1 MSDKLDYMLMASMRK
16 ESGINILEASTFVL
30 GLRKMA
36 QDAAPIDITGTIEGQ
51 FTVPLDQAISL
62 MAQMVSNEFKTQAY
76 YVYYGNM
83 LRGTDRAG
91 IAEEFEDHAKDEL
104 EHANYLLRRI
114 GVLSP
119 GGISI
124 PPYPPPRPL
133 YNSQQIIREM
143 IVVEQIGL
151 SLWKQLH
158 SILGDNPMKYTVEQ
172 FLQTEEAHQDELWQF
187 LDPMAPEQQMDEA
200 AAMPEAPKTAA
211 EIFAAAA
218 VRKQAAQSVLSEH
231 SDHPGSMM
239 VSNLK
244 RLADQSKQLS
254 AAVSVQDN
262 AEPWVE
268 SKIDR
273 ASEGI
278 DAVHDYMKY
287 KSEKKASHALSADE
301 MATAGWDRSR
311 AGKKEHSVKEAQAAQ
326 SMGKPT
332 VPEHDELV
340 RAGMDKRDKEK
351 NSYMIIPVSV
361 RTPTEYGKAKAEI
374 ALRDMPPEEREAI
387 FKRSPL
393 FSGVGGGA
401 AGAATGIALG
411 TLSGMLGNDLPSNGE
426 LTRSSL
432 AGGLALGGLGAL
444 GGYAYGRHRKAQALR
459 GEVPSF
465 GHLDVLD
472 HLDAQSANRLREQA
486 GLPKQA
492 AKLPEPT
499 VKESPVAKKAM
510 MDPEKLKAHLAA
522 IKKPVQQAAAE
533 VSDPHALQKARA
545 AARQLVG
552 SGAGGMIHTAS
563 DNSEG
568 DMDRDKVIKDKAR
581 ELMAKATSGYR
592 SLADMIHHKDQARTE
607 VTPTDPA
614 ALQKQQAPFVV
625 KTNPAVVRPQ
635 DPESHTPVP
644 MRGPLPMPKQASLG
658 DLVLKSASFA
668 PRKTHE
674 YDTLGGRKEIGHRDT
689 LGGWVPDSAPSES
702 GMIGKLLRMRNASG
716 AAKIADMIVPT
727 PGADNPEAYVMR
739 EQQLIA
745 QQAQGEA
752 AHQKAISAQASQAA
766 QQAQSEAQAA
776 QQQLQEMQQQ
786 LQEAQQQA
794 EQASQ
799 QQTQSAQQAAEAE
812 ARAADHSIQKMQ
824 LGMRVNQLRQSL
836 ANLVM
841 QDPVSE
847 NSGTVSDL
855 AATGQPAT
863 PQQQQEAEA
872 QQQQAQAAPP
882 SAGTQQQEAEAQNAQ
897 QDAQVQEQQA
907 QQAQAQDQAKQSG
920 LKFAFLGGVAERAA
934 RSATRGALEEAKGH
948 APELGRLVVEGAGA
962 AARDKLKQYAPHLAG
977 AALLTAGGAGLAA
990 KASKERRKEDI
1001 ANAVAEGIRRSKT
1014 AAPADL
1020 NMARAIHAMEEGP
1033 LREQLMSVIKQKM
1046 PGTAARAAVHNAA
1059 NAVVDEVK
1067 QEAPK
1072 VIAEGGKSLYEKA
1085 RPHLPGFVAGLGTA
1099 YVGSKLLGGGQPE
1112 QPQQASPLTYA
1123 QYYSGQG

>member
-51 FTVPLDQAISL
+51 FTVPLDQAVGL

-91 IAEEFEDHAKDEL
+91 IAEEFEDHAKEEL
-104 EHANYLLRRI
+104 VHANYLLRRI

-187 LDPMAPEQQMDEA
+187 LDPMAPEQQMDEV

-211 EIFAAAA
+211 EIFTAAALRKQAGIIAADSIDKAKWQEDPLNRHIVTSSIKDTLHHFHQKGLLTPEGEAEHKLHMSPVGHPDAVLHLSHFKPEAHGAVRDVHDKHVESKFDGLGAEEDLAHALERWVPNMKAAAA
-218 VRKQAAQSVLSEH
+218 EAAQAGKSVLSEH

-301 MATAGWDRSR
+301 MSAAGWDRSR

-340 RAGMDKRDKEK
+340 RAGMDR
-351 NSYMIIPVSV
+351 
-361 RTPTEYGKAKAEI
+361 R
-374 ALRDMPPEEREAI
+374 
-387 FKRSPL
+387 
-393 FSGVGGGA
+393 
-401 AGAATGIALG
+401 
-411 TLSGMLGNDLPSNGE
+411 
-426 LTRSSL
+426 
-432 AGGLALGGLGAL
+432 
-444 GGYAYGRHRKAQALR
+444 
-459 GEVPSF
+459 
-465 GHLDVLD
+465 
-472 HLDAQSANRLREQA
+472 
-486 GLPKQA
+486 
-492 AKLPEPT
+492 
-499 VKESPVAKKAM
+499 KKA
-510 MDPEKLKAHLAA
+510 
-522 IKKPVQQAAAE
+522 
-533 VSDPHALQKARA
+533 
-545 AARQLVG
+545 
-552 SGAGGMIHTAS
+552 MIHTAS

-568 DMDRDKVIKDKAR
+568 AMDRDRVIKDKAR

-607 VTPTDPA
+607 VTPMDPA

-625 KTNPAVVRPQ
+625 KKHPAAVRPQ
-635 DPESHTPVP
+635 DPENHTPVP

-674 YDTLGGRKEIGHRDT
+674 YDTLGGRKEIGLGHRDT

-702 GMIGKLLRMRNASG
+702 GMIGKLLRMRSASG
-716 AAKIADMIVPT
+716 AAKIADMIVPN

-766 QQAQSEAQAA
+766 QQAQAEAQAA

-786 LQEAQQQA
+786 LQDAQQQA
-794 EQASQ
+794 EQAQ
-799 QQTQSAQQAAEAE
+799 QQQSQSAQQAAEAE

-872 QQQQAQAAPP
+872 QQQQASAAPA
-882 SAGTQQQEAEAQNAQ
+882 SADTQQQAVEAQSAQQEAE
-897 QDAQVQEQQA
+897 VQAQQA
-907 QQAQAQDQAKQSG
+907 QQAQQMDQMKQSG
-920 LKFAFLGGVAERAA
+920 FVDSAFESLTPRMEEAARRAA
-934 RSATRGALEEAKGH
+934 RAGTDAQVTRMREHASNAIAQYGKPAL
-948 APELGRLVVEGAGA
+948 GA
-962 AARDKLKQYAPHLAG
+962 AAAT
-977 AALLTAGGAGLAA
+977 ALLGGIGLH
-990 KASKERRKEDI
+990 KLEKRQREHRKQDVAE
-1001 ANAVAEGIRRSKT
+1001 AVAEGIRRSKLS
-1014 AAPADL
+1014 ALADR
-1020 NMARAIHAMEEGP
+1020 NMAAAIHAMEAGP
-1033 LREQLMSVIKQKM
+1033 LRDSLMGVVRSKI
-1046 PGTAARAAVHNAA
+1046 PGTAAQAAVQHAA
-1059 NAVVDEVK
+1059 QNAVGQV
-1067 QEAPK
+1067 AH
-1072 VIAEGGKSLYEKA
+1072 EGGKALSEGAPALMAKLA
-1085 RPHLPGFVAGLGTA
+1085 PHLPGFAVGAGTT
-1099 YVGSKLLGGGQPE
+1099 LLGLKMLGNRNQAS
-1112 QPQQASPLTYA
+1112 PQQTSPLTYA
-1123 QYYSGQG
+1123 QYYSGQE

>member
-124 PPYPPPRPL
+124 PPYPPPKPL

-332 VPEHDELV
+332 LPEHDELV
-340 RAGMDKRDKEK
+340 RAGMDR
-351 NSYMIIPVSV
+351 
-361 RTPTEYGKAKAEI
+361 R
-374 ALRDMPPEEREAI
+374 
-387 FKRSPL
+387 
-393 FSGVGGGA
+393 
-401 AGAATGIALG
+401 
-411 TLSGMLGNDLPSNGE
+411 
-426 LTRSSL
+426 
-432 AGGLALGGLGAL
+432 
-444 GGYAYGRHRKAQALR
+444 
-459 GEVPSF
+459 
-465 GHLDVLD
+465 
-472 HLDAQSANRLREQA
+472 
-486 GLPKQA
+486 
-492 AKLPEPT
+492 
-499 VKESPVAKKAM
+499 KKAM
-510 MDPEKLKAHLAA
+510 MDPKKLEAHLAS
-522 IKKPVQQAAAE
+522 IKKPVQQAAAA

-568 DMDRDKVIKDKAR
+568 AMNRDKVIKDKAR

-607 VTPTDPA
+607 VTPMDPA

-625 KTNPAVVRPQ
+625 KTNPAAVRPQ
-635 DPESHTPVP
+635 DPENHTPVP

-658 DLVLKSASFA
+658 DLVMKSAGFA
-668 PRKTHE
+668 P
-674 YDTLGGRKEIGHRDT
+674 
-689 LGGWVPDSAPSES
+689 APSEDP
-702 GMIGKLLRMRNASG
+702 NATMKRRTQGSVGRAG
-716 AAKIADMIVPT
+716 AAVEDFINRSKRANMIVPS

-934 RSATRGALEEAKGH
+934 RSATQGALEEAEGVR
-948 APELGRLVVEGAGA
+948 RL
-962 AARDKLKQYAPHLAG
+962 
-977 AALLTAGGAGLAA
+977 
-990 KASKERRKEDI
+990 
-1001 ANAVAEGIRRSKT
+1001 KT

-1067 QEAPK
+1067 QEAPR

>member
-1 MSDKLDYMLMASMRK
+1 MSDKLDYMLLASMRK
-16 ESGINILEASTFVL
+16 ESSIDILEASTFVL

-51 FTVPLDQAISL
+51 FTVPLPEAIGL

-124 PPYPPPRPL
+124 PPYPPPKPL

-211 EIFAAAA
+211 EIFSAALLRKQAGLITSGSIDKAKWQEDPTNRHVVTASIRDTLHHFHQKGLLTPEGEAEHKLHMSPGGHPDAVLHLSHFKPEAHSSVRDIHDKHVESKFDSLGVDEGAAETAKAAAA
-218 VRKQAAQSVLSEH
+218 EGMRAEKSVLS
-231 SDHPGSMM
+231 DHNDPPGYMM

-254 AAVSVQDN
+254 AAVSVEDN

-273 ASEGI
+273 ASEAI
-278 DAVHDYMKY
+278 DAVHDYMRY
-287 KSEKKASHALSADE
+287 KAEKKASHALSADE

-311 AGKKEHSVKEAQAAQ
+311 AGKKEHNVKEAQAAQ

-332 VPEHDELV
+332 IPEHDELV
-340 RAGMDKRDKEK
+340 RAGMDKKKLAADRD
-351 NSYMIIPVSV
+351 
-361 RTPTEYGKAKAEI
+361 
-374 ALRDMPPEEREAI
+374 
-387 FKRSPL
+387 
-393 FSGVGGGA
+393 
-401 AGAATGIALG
+401 
-411 TLSGMLGNDLPSNGE
+411 
-426 LTRSSL
+426 
-432 AGGLALGGLGAL
+432 
-444 GGYAYGRHRKAQALR
+444 
-459 GEVPSF
+459 
-465 GHLDVLD
+465 
-472 HLDAQSANRLREQA
+472 
-486 GLPKQA
+486 
-492 AKLPEPT
+492 
-499 VKESPVAKKAM
+499 
-510 MDPEKLKAHLAA
+510 AA
-522 IKKPVQQAAAE
+522 IKA
-533 VSDPHALQKARA
+533 
-545 AARQLVG
+545 
-552 SGAGGMIHTAS
+552 
-563 DNSEG
+563 
-568 DMDRDKVIKDKAR
+568 KAR
-581 ELMAKATSGYR
+581 ELIGHATAGYR
-592 SLADMIHHKDQARTE
+592 SLADMIHHKDQTRMEIAP
-607 VTPTDPA
+607 VDPA

-625 KTNPAVVRPQ
+625 KTNPAAVRPQ
-635 DPESHTPVP
+635 DPEDHTTVP

-658 DLVLKSASFA
+658 DLVMKAAGFA
-668 PRKTHE
+668 PE
-674 YDTLGGRKEIGHRDT
+674 
-689 LGGWVPDSAPSES
+689 PSEDP
-702 GMIGKLLRMRNASG
+702 NAAMKRRTQGSVGRAG
-716 AAKIADMIVPT
+716 AAVEDFVNRSKRANMIVPA
-727 PGADNPEAYVMR
+727 PGADTPEAYMMR

-766 QQAQSEAQAA
+766 QQAQAEAQAA

-786 LQEAQQQA
+786 LQDAQQQA
-794 EQASQ
+794 EQAQ
-799 QQTQSAQQAAEAE
+799 QQQSQSAQQAAEAE

-872 QQQQAQAAPP
+872 QQQQASAAPA
-882 SAGTQQQEAEAQNAQ
+882 SADTQQQAVEAQNAQ
-897 QDAQVQEQQA
+897 QEAEIQTQQA
-907 QQAQAQDQAKQSG
+907 QQAQQMDQMKQSG
-920 LKFAFLGGVAERAA
+920 FVDSAFESLTPRMEEAARRAA
-934 RSATRGALEEAKGH
+934 RAGTDAQVKRMREHASNAIAQYGKPAL
-948 APELGRLVVEGAGA
+948 GA
-962 AARDKLKQYAPHLAG
+962 AAAT
-977 AALLTAGGAGLAA
+977 ALLGGIGLH
-990 KASKERRKEDI
+990 KLEKRRREHRKQDVAE
-1001 ANAVAEGIRRSKT
+1001 AVAEGIRRSKLS
-1014 AAPADL
+1014 ALADR
-1020 NMARAIHAMEEGP
+1020 NMAAAIHAMEEGP
-1033 LREQLMSVIKQKM
+1033 LRDSLLGVLRDKI
-1046 PGTAARAAVHNAA
+1046 PGTAAQTAVQHAAQQAVQHAA
-1059 NAVVDEVK
+1059 HEGEKVLTEG
-1067 QEAPK
+1067 APALMSK
-1072 VIAEGGKSLYEKA
+1072 LT
-1085 RPHLPGFVAGLGTA
+1085 PHLPGFAVGAGTTFLGL
-1099 YVGSKLLGGGQPE
+1099 KMLGGRNQ
-1112 QPQQASPLTYA
+1112 QSPQQASPLTYA